1 MVGMEGEVSALEEV
15 EDVEEDLHSVAG
27 DVVLVASQ
35 VDIMIMENL
44 WLQQSQVGVSYV
56 EIVIELS
63 NTVVHT
69 RVHCV
74 DDMLYIKVL

>member
-1 MVGMEGEVSALEEV
+1 MVHLSIREMVGMEGEVSALEEV

-44 WLQQSQVGVSYV
+44 
-56 EIVIELS
+56 
-63 NTVVHT
+63 
-69 RVHCV
+69 
-74 DDMLYIKVL
+74 